1 MFVCTYHASERAH
14 TAETGVIPDPPG
26 HSRNVHCSGVSSFNG
41 GVTWRECEKGDVR
54 GGDKRR
60 RGEVREGEFLQ
71 WGGGGSP
78 GGEVKEVK
86 GRREE
91 VRGGKGG

>member
-1 MFVCTYHASERAH
+1 M
-14 TAETGVIPDPPG
+14 IPDPPG

-71 WGGGGSP
+71 WGGGGVTWR
-78 GGEVKEVK
+78 GGERGEGEARRGE
-86 GRREE
+86 GR
-91 VRGGKGG
+91 